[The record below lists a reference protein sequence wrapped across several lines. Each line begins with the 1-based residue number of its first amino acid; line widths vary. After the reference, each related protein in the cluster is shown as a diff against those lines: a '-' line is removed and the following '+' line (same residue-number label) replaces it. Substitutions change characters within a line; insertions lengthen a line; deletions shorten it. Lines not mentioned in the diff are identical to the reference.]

1 MRTIQRSDRSA
12 LVDRLMCAAVLTA
25 VAVVMTSCGTSE
37 RLQVSGVSPCGGA
50 EEFSAQSLPINVE
63 PPPGPALLY
72 APAPRAPQLENTGVW
87 EARPILISGA
97 SAYRCGE
104 FLYQDWLFDDRGA
117 AGAPDLSDPHGLAST
132 SYLFSRKAGTLTY
145 PKDPIYG
152 NNAAD
157 LVEIRI
163 KALKDET
170 AFRVT
175 LNTLLDSERVAFT
188 IALGDSERRHSW
200 PYDSGVESPAEYF
213 LTVHGTYGEL
223 RDAESGE
230 LVTPEPVVRLDLER
244 RQFDV
249 RVARA
254 AWDPKSDVVRVSAG
268 VGLWDGD
275 KGTFLKPGLVATQ
288 NRPGGASVRQV
299 AMFNVAFREE
309 PMPDFGRF
317 SGRTIVD
324 AVLHALLQA
333 RFWRERAQADALR
346 SGDISAF
353 FARVDFAKLREGRI
367 DEAGVPQVGHMN
379 RIYASRF
386 EFGQGIDYDR
396 ECGLGSSGPC
406 DGPLIGQLQPYAIY
420 VPSKPPSDRGYGL
433 SLLLHALSGNYNQY
447 LGTNHASQLG
457 ESGLGFI
464 VATPA
469 ARGPDGF
476 YSDIAEADV
485 FEVWADVARHFP
497 LDPDVVAL
505 SGVSM
510 GGIGSFRLA
519 ARYPDLFGRMMAI
532 VASTPV
538 SNLMSSLRNIP
549 IMMTTSVLDELQ
561 PVVLTEATIS
571 TLNRL
576 GLRYDALTFPTWD
589 HLTPSTYDHYPFG
602 AEFLG
607 TSRIDRN
614 PPHVS
619 YTLDPS
625 LDSPRAWVTTRGAYW
640 VTGIELR
647 DPDEGSGTI
656 DAFSEGFGLADAQP
670 APLQRSNGVLTGGN
684 HEPAPYRRRTRDWL
698 PPESIPARDRV
709 RLTARNVSR
718 VTLDP
723 KRARVSCAAELE
735 IESDGP
741 VEVILAGC

>member
-1 MRTIQRSDRSA
+1 
-12 LVDRLMCAAVLTA
+12 MCVAVLIA
-25 VAVVMTSCGTSE
+25 VAMTMTSCRASE
-37 RLQVSGVSPCGGA
+37 RAQASGVGLCA
-50 EEFSAQSLPINVE
+50 TTADYSAQSLPINVA

-145 PKDPIYG
+145 PKDPVYG

-157 LVEIRI
+157 LVELRI
-163 KALKDET
+163 KALEDTT

-175 LNTLLDSERVAFT
+175 LNTLHDPERVAFT
-188 IALGDSERRHSW
+188 IALGNAGKKFSW

-213 LTVHGTYGEL
+213 LTVHGSYGEL
-223 RDAESGE
+223 RNAESGE
-230 LVTPEPVVRLDLER
+230 LVTPGPVVRLDVER

-288 NRPGGASVRQV
+288 NQSGGASVRQV

-346 SGDISAF
+346 DGDISEF
-353 FARVDFAKLREGRI
+353 FAEVDFAKLREGRV
-367 DEAGVPQVGHMN
+367 DESGVPKIGHMN

-406 DGPLIGQLQPYAIY
+406 DGPLIGQLQPYAVY
-420 VPSKPPSDRGYGL
+420 VPSKPPADRGYGL
-433 SLLLHALSGNYNQY
+433 SLLLHALSGNYNQF

-457 ESGLGFI
+457 ESGPGFI

-485 FEVWADVARHFP
+485 FEVWADVARHYP

-538 SNLMSSLRNIP
+538 SELMTSLRNIP

-561 PVVLTEATIS
+561 PIILTEATIS

-576 GLRYDALTFPTWD
+576 GLRYDALTFLTWD
-589 HLTPSTYDHYPFG
+589 HLTPSTYDHYPYG
-602 AEFLG
+602 ADFLG
-607 TSRIDRN
+607 QSRVDRN

-619 YTLDPS
+619 YTLNPS

-684 HEPAPYRRRTRDWL
+684 HEPAPFRRRTRDWL
-698 PPESIPARDRV
+698 PAEPIPIQDRI
-709 RLTARNVSR
+709 RLVARNVSH

-723 KRARVSCAAELE
+723 KRARVSCAVELE
-735 IESDGP
+735 VESDGP
-741 VEVILAGC
+741 IETTLVGC